1 MNKYVHT
8 VIPMAW
14 CSECGPGECAHT
26 IRANESLIKSFYETK
41 MAQQRKLPGLTGEPW
56 RKYPHA

>member
-1 MNKYVHT
+1 
-8 VIPMAW
+8 MAW

-56 RKYPHA
+56 GKSNVE